1 MRIGLQIAPFCL
13 KLITIYIKYRGGVM
27 SQHTKYTPREERKWF
42 LWSWLALVVIYN
54 LFTIVSF
61 LTGGNNPLAYIAS
74 PDNNNLFGSPAVVLV
89 NLASAAAIIFCI
101 VIVMGYKI
109 GYYGLVLAYIVMTLA
124 SLTLGFNIGMVLAS
138 GLVALITWGVLQP
151 SWSRMK

>member
-1 MRIGLQIAPFCL
+1 
-13 KLITIYIKYRGGVM
+13 M

-61 LTGGNNPLAYIAS
+61 VTGGNNPLAYIAS

-124 SLTLGFNIGMVLAS
+124 SLTLG
-138 GLVALITWGVLQP
+138 
-151 SWSRMK
+151 